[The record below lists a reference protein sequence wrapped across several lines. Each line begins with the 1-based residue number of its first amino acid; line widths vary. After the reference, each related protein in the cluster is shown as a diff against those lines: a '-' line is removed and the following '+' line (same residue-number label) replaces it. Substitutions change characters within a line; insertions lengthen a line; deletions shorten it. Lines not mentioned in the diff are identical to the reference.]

1 MVIHLPVT
9 GKGRIWQANI
19 FNTVF
24 PVSCTLSPLQPGP
37 AGCNNVVILPASH
50 PETWTMGPHLHH
62 IGWSRTVT
70 MTIVLIASF
79 RH

>member
-19 FNTVF
+19 FTTVF
-24 PVSCTLSPLQPGP
+24 PVSCTLSPLQLGP

-50 PETWTMGPHLHH
+50 PADLDHGA
-62 IGWSRTVT
+62 
-70 MTIVLIASF
+70 TIKSYWLE
-79 RH
+79 